1 MSNDEYESED
11 DTFDDE
17 CAQDI
22 FDDFILSL
30 FTDDRCMLAVLLAE
44 SFRTRQNMGVVDA
57 AREAGLIVGYSD
69 RTVRKLK
76 KEFFEN
82 KGVLKERRQGKYE
95 RLTVLPRQGA

>member
-1 MSNDEYESED
+1 VSNDEYESED

-44 SFRTRQNMGVVDA
+44 SFRTLRTSGL
-57 AREAGLIVGYSD
+57 LIVGYSD
-69 RTVRKLK
+69 RTVRKLR